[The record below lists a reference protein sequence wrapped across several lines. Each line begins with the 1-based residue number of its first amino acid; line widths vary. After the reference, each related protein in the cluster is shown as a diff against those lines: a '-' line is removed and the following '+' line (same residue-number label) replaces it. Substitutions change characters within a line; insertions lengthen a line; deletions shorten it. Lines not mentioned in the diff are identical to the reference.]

1 MAELVDD
8 FKISNVEITNE
19 LGINLTSD
27 ISRIKHTGNDI
38 FNISSSGEINIR
50 TETKNGDYD
59 NDINLYAGDGSD
71 NITEDNEGGDIRFY
85 AGNGGQNGDGGDIRI
100 EAGDGND
107 NDGGDIHIE
116 AGDGD
121 YGGDIRIESGYG
133 SINAGPITIEAG
145 EKYGNNTN
153 QGAPLYL
160 FGGYANGNAKGGNVE
175 LRAGYGS
182 NGYGDIKISDGPAQK
197 IGFFGNT
204 PVIRPASTGETAGV
218 FTYSEDQA
226 NLRHESTFTG
236 NLGDKAY
243 TISDIVK
250 ALKQLGFLDTFNAA
264 PGLAPLAQDFPQ
276 PRESKPKKDKN
287 KKRMGDN

>member
-27 ISRIKHTGNDI
+27 TSRIKHTGNDE

-50 TETKNGDYD
+50 TETKNGDND

-71 NITEDNEGGDIRFY
+71 NNYEDTEGGDIRLY
-85 AGNGGQNGDGGDIRI
+85 AGDGGQNGDGGDII
-100 EAGDGND
+100 ISAGDGND
-107 NDGGDIHIE
+107 NDGGDINVY

-121 YGGDIRIESGYG
+121 DGGYIRIEGGYG
-133 SINAGPITIEAG
+133 SINGGTVTIEAG
-145 EKYGNNTN
+145 EKYGNNTSR
-153 QGAPLYL
+153 GAPLYL
-160 FGGYANGNAKGGNVE
+160 FGGYVNGNAKGGNVE

-182 NGYGDIKISDGPAQK
+182 NGYGDIKISYGPEQK

-204 PVIRPASTGETAGV
+204 PVIRPASNGETAGV
-218 FTYSEDQA
+218 VTYPEDQA

-250 ALKQLGFLDTFNAA
+250 ALKQLGLLDTFNAA
-264 PGLAPLAQDFPQ
+264 PGLAPSAQAFPQ
-276 PRESKPKKDKN
+276 PRSSKPKKDKN